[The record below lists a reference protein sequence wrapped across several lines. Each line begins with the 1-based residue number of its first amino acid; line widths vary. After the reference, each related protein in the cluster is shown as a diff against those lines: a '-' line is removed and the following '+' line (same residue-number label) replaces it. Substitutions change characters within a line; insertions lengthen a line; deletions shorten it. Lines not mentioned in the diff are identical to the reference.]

1 MIEIKSKFSG
11 KVLYKS
17 IKKTMKE
24 AVIDAANKGANLE
37 GANLRGA
44 DLEGANLRGAYLKG
58 ADLEGANLRGA
69 YLKGANLRGANLEGA
84 YLEGAYLEGADLEGA
99 NLRGA
104 DLGVKSPPVYS
115 HDFVSEILYRE
126 SKTEAQFDFS
136 ARILRQKEECWEFF
150 LKLAKKKKVLSWAKK
165 VLFKWDGFK
174 EQITKSEN
182 D

>member
-1 MIEIKSKFSG
+1 MIEIKSRFLG

-24 AVIDAANKGANLE
+24 AVIDAVNKGADLW
-37 GANLRGA
+37 GANLWGA
-44 DLEGANLRGAYLKG
+44 DLEGA
-58 ADLEGANLRGA
+58 D
-69 YLKGANLRGANLEGA
+69 LRGANL
-84 YLEGAYLEGADLEGA
+84 D
-99 NLRGA
+99 
-104 DLGVKSPPVYS
+104 VKSPPVHS